1 MDDRRRELIEQNT
14 HLVDRVVHQ
23 LAPRLPRH
31 LDRSELN
38 ANGLL
43 GLTEAAERFDFD
55 AGVPFFAFA
64 LHRIRGAVMDAA
76 RATDYL
82 PSRVRALHRRVS
94 DATNEHRGRTG
105 EAPSDEELAAT
116 LLVEPIDLRRLRD
129 RVAQGPAY
137 SLDSGTATDR
147 PMSEL
152 VIDLNAT
159 GPEEHAEDQ
168 ELLQA
173 LRSAIA
179 RLPERHR
186 IALTATFLEGRSGLQ
201 VSKLLGVSPSRV
213 SQLRADAL
221 SLLREAITIA
231 LDGPTPTDGAD
242 DVTPSEAAGARM

>member
-82 PSRVRALHRRVS
+82 PSRVRALHRRRCLRYRQRLWQAS
-94 DATNEHRGRTG
+94 SPLDA
-105 EAPSDEELAAT
+105 
-116 LLVEPIDLRRLRD
+116 
-129 RVAQGPAY
+129 VACA
-137 SLDSGTATDR
+137 
-147 PMSEL
+147 
-152 VIDLNAT
+152 
-159 GPEEHAEDQ
+159 
-168 ELLQA
+168 LQ
-173 LRSAIA
+173 
-179 RLPERHR
+179 
-186 IALTATFLEGRSGLQ
+186 
-201 VSKLLGVSPSRV
+201 
-213 SQLRADAL
+213 
-221 SLLREAITIA
+221 REALI
-231 LDGPTPTDGAD
+231 
-242 DVTPSEAAGARM
+242 